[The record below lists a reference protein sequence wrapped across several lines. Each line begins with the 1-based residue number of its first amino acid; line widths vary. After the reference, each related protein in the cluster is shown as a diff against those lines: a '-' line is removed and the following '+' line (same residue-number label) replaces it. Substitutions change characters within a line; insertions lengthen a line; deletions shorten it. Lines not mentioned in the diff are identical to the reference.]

1 MSLRLVPV
9 PTRTADENSFTA
21 HESPAL
27 TSKPAAVMRWRASTP
42 AWYQELPVLVTQP
55 CHALTFT
62 SASAWKFEPSARIC
76 PATPLRICVLSAASG
91 GTET

>member
-1 MSLRLVPV
+1 MFCRLVPL
-9 PTRTADENSFTA
+9 PTRTAEENSFTA
-21 HESPAL
+21 HVSPRA
-27 TSKPAAVMRWRASTP
+27 TSNPAALIRRRASTP
-42 AWYQELPVLVTQP
+42 AWYQELPVLATQP

-62 SASAWKFEPSARIC
+62 SASAWKLEPSARIG